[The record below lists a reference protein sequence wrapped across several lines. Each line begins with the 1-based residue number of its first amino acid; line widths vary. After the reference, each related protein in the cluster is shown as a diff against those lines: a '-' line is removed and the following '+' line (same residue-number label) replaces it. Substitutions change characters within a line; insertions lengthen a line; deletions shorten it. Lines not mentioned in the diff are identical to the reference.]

1 MQKTTN
7 EQDLLK
13 KLRELETINKHLTE
27 ERHLLRALIDNYP
40 DSIYAKD
47 ASGRK
52 ILANKANF
60 KNLGFE
66 SETEVLG
73 KTDFDLF
80 SQEVAAKLFED
91 DQLVLQKGQSLIDH
105 EEKLVTSDGKVFW
118 MLTKKIPWRDMA
130 GNIIGIIGGGRNVTK
145 QKEAELKL
153 LEERNLLRTLID
165 NLPDAIYAKDAD
177 ARKILAN
184 PADLRNLGCGSE
196 AEAFGKND
204 FDFFPKE
211 VAERLF
217 EHDQLVLKKGH
228 SLINREEKVVT
239 SSGEIHWLLTTKV
252 PWRDADG
259 KIIGLVGIG
268 HDITKQKET
277 EVKLMAER
285 NLLRTVIENLPDA
298 IYVKDAAARKALV
311 NPADLK
317 NLGYKTEAEALGKND
332 FDFFP
337 KEIAEKLFQ
346 DDQLVLQ
353 KGQSLINREEKVV
366 TSSGEIHWLLT
377 TKVPWRDADG
387 KIIGL
392 VGIGRDITDKKNLEM
407 QLLRAQRMESIGR
420 LATGIAHDLNNILA
434 PILISSALLRE
445 KVNDEE
451 GLNMLATVEASA
463 KRGAEVVKQVLAF
476 GRGVEGKK
484 IPINLKHF
492 VKDVTRIA
500 AETFNRSI
508 QIETHIASDIWTVAG
523 DPMNLHQTLLNLCFN
538 ARDAMPSGGK
548 LTVAVRNFKA
558 DADFVVTHVDA
569 HAGRYVIL
577 EITDTGR
584 GIARENLDR
593 IFEPFFTSKELG
605 KGAGLGLSTVLSTA
619 KSHGGFILV
628 ESEVD
633 KGSTFQIYL
642 PAQPEQNPE
651 REKL

>member
-268 HDITKQKET
+268 
-277 EVKLMAER
+277 
-285 NLLRTVIENLPDA
+285 
-298 IYVKDAAARKALV
+298 
-311 NPADLK
+311 
-317 NLGYKTEAEALGKND
+317 
-332 FDFFP
+332 
-337 KEIAEKLFQ
+337 
-346 DDQLVLQ
+346 
-353 KGQSLINREEKVV
+353 
-366 TSSGEIHWLLT
+366 
-377 TKVPWRDADG
+377 
-387 KIIGL
+387 
-392 VGIGRDITDKKNLEM
+392 RDITDKKNLEM

-476 GRGVEGKK
+476 GRGVEGQK